1 MSSVFYIS
9 KGFYALREGAY
20 GLLRVYGTDAFGFRA
35 TILGSLEGFHSQAD
49 ARLVVRE
56 WTRLCTVEGV
66 APFSREGIALC
77 RRARLQSRAASQPMR
92 KVA

>member
-20 GLLRVYGTDAFGFRA
+20 GLLRVYGTDDAGFRA

-56 WTRLCTVEGV
+56 WTRLCAARGV
-66 APFSREGIALC
+66 APFSSEGIALC
-77 RRARLQSRAASQPMR
+77 RHARLQSRVVSQPMR